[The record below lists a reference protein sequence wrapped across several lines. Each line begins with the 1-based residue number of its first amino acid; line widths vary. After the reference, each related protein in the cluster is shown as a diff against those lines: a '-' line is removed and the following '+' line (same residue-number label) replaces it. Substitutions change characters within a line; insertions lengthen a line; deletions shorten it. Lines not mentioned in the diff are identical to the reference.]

1 MSAPKIYP
9 ISDRERER
17 WRKQNI
23 ADSLYCV
30 DLSFATKIKMVEG
43 IIEVAR
49 SIHGEKLPPSM
60 DEHQEP
66 WGTLAP

>member
-9 ISDRERER
+9 ISDREREM

-23 ADSLYCV
+23 ADSLYYV
-30 DLSFATKIKMVEG
+30 DLPFTAKIEMVEG

-49 SIHGEKLPPSM
+49 SIHGGKLPKSM
-60 DEHQEP
+60 DEHEEP